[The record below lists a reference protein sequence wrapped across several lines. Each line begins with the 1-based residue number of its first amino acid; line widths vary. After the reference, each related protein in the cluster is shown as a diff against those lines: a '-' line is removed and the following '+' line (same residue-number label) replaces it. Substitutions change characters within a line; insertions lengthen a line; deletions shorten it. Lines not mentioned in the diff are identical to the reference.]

1 MFRRLVRSNSIIKR
15 TFSIKSFDRS
25 SFVNRHVGSTPSQLD
40 LLSQKIGFSDTDKLI
55 KATIPE
61 SIRDQ
66 KVDFP
71 DQLKQVPTQGLT
83 EQEALTNLKQ
93 IAEQN
98 QHHIRSMI
106 GMGYY
111 DTITPPV
118 LLRNF
123 IENPGWYTPYT
134 PYQAELSQ
142 GRLESLINYQTMI
155 SDLTGLP
162 YANASL
168 LDEASAATEAMMM
181 SYAINQSKIKK
192 LKNKPIY
199 LVDHNAHPQTINL
212 LQGRADR
219 HGIELK
225 VVDLFN
231 HHQNQFS
238 DPIFGMMINYPNT
251 TGQVYSAELL
261 SQLINNLRTQSGTT
275 KHQLVPIVSVATDL
289 MALTLLKPP
298 GEFGAD
304 IAFGSSQRF
313 GVPLG
318 AGGPHAAFFA
328 TTKQYVR
335 RMPGRII
342 GFTRDSQDNQQAY
355 RLTLQTR
362 EQHIKRDKATSNI
375 CTAQALLANLAAF
388 YAIYH
393 GPNGLREIAAQIHH
407 RAQVLTRY
415 FDQHSRII
423 NPDHPIKIMN
433 QSFFDTIEINFN
445 FFSPETTADQYL
457 EQVQD
462 RAHFNLRKIN
472 DYQIT
477 ISVDETTTDQDL
489 ADLILAFFNLTPSEF
504 KISTSVSPKL
514 NQTIHESS
522 QRKSSYL
529 TDPVFN
535 SYHTE
540 TKMMR
545 YLHQLQVKDLG
556 LDNSMIP
563 LGSCTMKLNA
573 AAEMIPITWP
583 ELNRI
588 HPYAPLDQQQGY
600 LKLTNDLRRY
610 LADITGFADLSL
622 QPNSGATGEYA
633 GLCVIAAY
641 HRDQNQLERDVC
653 LIPDSAH
660 GTNPASAAMAGF
672 RIITIK
678 SDSSGNV
685 DFAHLTKLVEKHSE
699 RLGALM
705 ITYPSTFGVFEERV
719 KDICDL
725 IHQHGGQV
733 YMDGANMNA
742 QVGIT
747 SPGRI
752 GADVC
757 HLNLHKTFCI
767 PHGGGGPGMGP
778 IGVAEHLVPYLPKDP
793 LTTCTSTAQIS
804 PVAAANWS
812 SASILPITYQYITMM
827 GATGLL
833 HATRAAIVHANYML
847 WRLKDHYTILYTN
860 SNGCCAHEFI
870 IDLREFFNSP
880 AQITAIDIGKRL
892 QDYGFHAPTLSWPVP
907 NTMMIEPT
915 ESESQDEL
923 DRYCDALISI
933 RQEIQDILDQ
943 YHSNPTEDHPIL
955 INNLIKNSPHTIKMV
970 STETWGHPYTRREAA
985 YPLSYLEEH
994 KHWPTV
1000 GRVDEVFG
1008 DRQLVTNH
1016 PSS

>member
-1 MFRRLVRSNSIIKR
+1 MYRRFNKILVGRK
-15 TFSIKSFDRS
+15 FSTKLVFDRT
-25 SFVNRHVGSTPSQLD
+25 SFVNRHVGSTPRQLD
-40 LLSQKIGFSDTDKLI
+40 YLSQKIGHKSTNDLI
-55 KATIPE
+55 RAAIPD

-66 KVDFP
+66 EVDIPFQMDKIP
-71 DQLKQVPTQGLT
+71 KQGLT
-83 EQEALTNLKQ
+83 EQQALNNIKQ
-93 IAEQN
+93 IAQRN
-98 QHHIRSMI
+98 QSHIRSMI

-134 PYQAELSQ
+134 PYQAELAQ
-142 GRLESLINYQTMI
+142 GRLESLVNYQTMI

-162 YANASL
+162 YANSSL
-168 LDEASAATEAMMM
+168 LDEASAAAEAMMM
-181 SYAINQSKIKK
+181 SYSINQSKIKK
-192 LKNKPIY
+192 IVDKPLY
-199 LVDHNAHPQTINL
+199 LVDQNVHPQTINL
-212 LQGRADR
+212 LRGRAER
-219 HGIELK
+219 NGIDLQII
-225 VVDLFN
+225 DLFDYDFKKDN
-231 HHQNQFS
+231 ILGLIIS
-238 DPIFGMMINYPNT
+238 YPSS
-251 TGQVYSAELL
+251 TGSVYSVDRLTELI
-261 SQLINNLRTQSGTT
+261 SNLRTQEN
-275 KHQLVPIVSVATDL
+275 KLVPIISVATDL

-304 IAFGSSQRF
+304 IAFGNSQRF

-318 AGGPHAAFFA
+318 CGGPHAAFFA
-328 TTKQYVR
+328 TIKEYIR
-335 RMPGRII
+335 KIPGRII
-342 GFTRDSQDNQQAY
+342 GYTRDSQNNQQAY

-375 CTAQALLANLAAF
+375 CTAQALLANLASF

-393 GPNGLREIAAQIHH
+393 GPKGLKEIATGIHQ
-407 RAQVLTRY
+407 RAQDLSRY
-415 FDQHSRII
+415 FDYYSQLIS
-423 NPDHPIKIMN
+423 PGHPIVISS

-445 FFSPETTADQYL
+445 SFSPGVKADQYI
-457 EQVQD
+457 ERVRD
-462 RAHFNLRKIN
+462 RAHLNLRRIT
-472 DYQIT
+472 DYQIA
-477 ISVDETTTDQDL
+477 ISIDETTTDQDL
-489 ADLILAFFNLTPSEF
+489 INLVIAFFDLVPSEF
-504 KISTSVSPKL
+504 KNLELV
-514 NQTIHESS
+514 NQDLSIDVSS
-522 QRKSSYL
+522 QRTSDYL
-529 TDPVFN
+529 THRVFN

-540 TKMMR
+540 TGIMR

-573 AAEMIPITWP
+573 VSEMMPISWP
-583 ELNRI
+583 EFNRI
-588 HPYAPLDQQQGY
+588 HPYAPIEQQEGY
-600 LKLTNDLRRY
+600 IMLTEQLRRY

-622 QPNSGATGEYA
+622 QPNSGATGEYT

-641 HRDQNQLERDVC
+641 LEGKQEKNQRNIC

-672 RIITIK
+672 KIVTIK
-678 SDSSGNV
+678 TDAYGNV
-685 DFAHLTKLVEKHSE
+685 DFEHLTQLVEKHSSQ
-699 RLGALM
+699 LGALM

-719 KDICDL
+719 KEICDL

-747 SPGRI
+747 SPGLI

-793 LTTCTSTAQIS
+793 LDQLDGSVSIS
-804 PVAAANWS
+804 PVAGSRWS

-827 GATGLL
+827 GGDGLL
-833 HATRAAIVHANYML
+833 HATRAAIVNANYML
-847 WRLKDHYTILYTN
+847 WRLRNHYTILYTN
-860 SNGCCAHEFI
+860 SNQCCAHEFI

-880 AQITAIDIGKRL
+880 AKISAIDIGKRL
-892 QDYGFHAPTLSWPVP
+892 QDYGFHAPTLSWPIP

-915 ESESQDEL
+915 ESETRDEL

-933 RQEIQDILDQ
+933 RQEIQSILDQ
-943 YHSNPTEDHPIL
+943 YHQTNDNLIL
-955 INNLIKNSPHTIKMV
+955 VDNLIKNSPHTIKMI
-970 STETWGHPYTRREAA
+970 STENWDHPYSRKDAA
-985 YPLSYLEEH
+985 YPLPYLEDH

-1000 GRVDEVFG
+1000 GRVDEVYG
-1008 DRQLVTNH
+1008 DRQLITTHNQYK
-1016 PSS
+1016 